1 MARSS
6 RKGRAVAAV
15 IVGLV
20 GGSGG
25 MFALFAASA
34 TPAFADSSAYELYCP
49 GTPVGNIV
57 LNGVVTTGTIT
68 PASPASGSQ
77 FNLTNYQSTV
87 SLPASIVS
95 AAQALGNSAIA
106 GSATLKVDAT
116 GATPASVAAPPIT
129 INAPIPSPVPSTG
142 LSLVLPSTAGTV
154 GPFTASGGAIS
165 LTVDPTIGLSL
176 NVSGSTLTLTC
187 TPYPNNSAATGI
199 VSAAPTA
206 SKASPVIASTTA
218 GTGTAPPTTAAHTA
232 TPTTAAPTATPTTA
246 APATQPSSLAT
257 TGPGP
262 HLWLVAVIGFI
273 VLYLGSVVLALVE
286 RPRSLLRRFLHLAPP
301 AVPAT
306 AGVAPAGPAQ
316 RVETGP
322 PVERSIWTEAPS
334 AKPAYPK
341 AGGSPGLWFDGW
353 EPQSR
358 NRG

>member
-1 MARSS
+1 
-6 RKGRAVAAV
+6 
-15 IVGLV
+15 
-20 GGSGG
+20 

-68 PASPASGSQ
+68 PASPASGGQ

-87 SLPASIVS
+87 SLPTSIVS
-95 AAQALGNSAIA
+95 AAAALGNSAIV
-106 GSATLKVDAT
+106 GMATLKVDAT
-116 GATPASVAAPPIT
+116 GATPASIAAPPIT
-129 INAPIPSPVPSTG
+129 INAPIPSPVPATG

-165 LTVDPTIGLSL
+165 LTVDPAVALSL
-176 NVSGSTLTLTC
+176 TVSGSNLALTC

-199 VSAAPTA
+199 VQAAPTA
-206 SKASPVIASTTA
+206 AKASPVIAS
-218 GTGTAPPTTAAHTA
+218 GTSGGAAP

-246 APATQPSSLAT
+246 APVTAPLAS

-262 HLWLVAVIGFI
+262 DLWLVAVIGFI
-273 VLYLGSVVLALVE
+273 VLYLGSIVLALVE
-286 RPRSLLRRFLHLAPP
+286 RPRSLLRRVLRLAPA
-301 AVPAT
+301 AVPVTAT
-306 AGVAPAGPAQ
+306 VA
-316 RVETGP
+316 
-322 PVERSIWTEAPS
+322 EALEATPTADPSVWSEPPS

-353 EPQSR
+353 EPQGR

>member
-1 MARSS
+1 
-6 RKGRAVAAV
+6 
-15 IVGLV
+15 
-20 GGSGG
+20 

-68 PASPASGSQ
+68 PASPASGST

-87 SLPASIVS
+87 SLPSSIVS
-95 AAQALGNSAIA
+95 AAAALGNSAIV

-116 GATPASVAAPPIT
+116 GATPASLAAPAIT
-129 INAPIPSPVPSTG
+129 INSPIPSPVPATG

-165 LTVDPTIGLSL
+165 LTVDPAVALSL

-199 VSAAPTA
+199 VQSAPTA
-206 SKASPVIASTTA
+206 AKASPVIATATA
-218 GTGTAPPTTAAHTA
+218 GGATPAPTTAPTTPA
-232 TPTTAAPTATPTTA
+232 PTTAPTPAVTT
-246 APATQPSSLAT
+246 APATTGSSLAT

-273 VLYLGSVVLALVE
+273 VLYLGSIVLALVE
-286 RPRSLLRRFLHLAPP
+286 RPRSLLRRVLRLAPAP
-301 AVPAT
+301 IPAT
-306 AGVAPAGPAQ
+306 AAIVSGPEPAPAPA
-316 RVETGP
+316 P
-322 PVERSIWTEAPS
+322 PVERNVWSVPPS
-334 AKPAYPK
+334 VKPAYPK

-353 EPQSR
+353 EPQGR
-358 NRG
+358 DRG

>member
-1 MARSS
+1 
-6 RKGRAVAAV
+6 
-15 IVGLV
+15 
-20 GGSGG
+20 

-68 PASPASGSQ
+68 PASPASGST

-87 SLPASIVS
+87 SLPSSIVS
-95 AAQALGNSAIA
+95 AAAALGNSAIV

-116 GATPASVAAPPIT
+116 GATPASLAAPAIT
-129 INAPIPSPVPSTG
+129 INSPIPSPVPATG

-165 LTVDPTIGLSL
+165 LTVDPAVALSL

-199 VSAAPTA
+199 VQSAPTA
-206 SKASPVIASTTA
+206 AKASPVIASATA
-218 GTGTAPPTTAAHTA
+218 GGSTPAPTTAPTTPA
-232 TPTTAAPTATPTTA
+232 PTTAPTPAVTT
-246 APATQPSSLAT
+246 APATTGSSLAT

-273 VLYLGSVVLALVE
+273 VLYLGSIVLALVE
-286 RPRSLLRRFLHLAPP
+286 RPRSLLRRVLRLAPAP
-301 AVPAT
+301 IPAT
-306 AGVAPAGPAQ
+306 AAIVSGPEPAPAPA
-316 RVETGP
+316 P
-322 PVERSIWTEAPS
+322 PVERNVWSVPPS

-353 EPQSR
+353 EPQGR
-358 NRG
+358 DRG

>member
-6 RKGRAVAAV
+6 RRGRAVAAV

-20 GGSGG
+20 GGTGG
-25 MFALFAASA
+25 VFALFAASA
-34 TPAFADSSAYELYCP
+34 TPAFADSSAFELYCP

-57 LNGVVTTGTIT
+57 LNDVVTTGTIT
-68 PASPASGSQ
+68 PASPAAGSQ

-87 SLPASIVS
+87 ALPASIVG
-95 AAQALGNSAIA
+95 AAAALGNSSIA

-129 INAPIPSPVPSTG
+129 INAPIPSPVPATG
-142 LSLVLPSTAGTV
+142 LSLTLPSTPGTV

-165 LTVDPTIGLSL
+165 LTVDPAIGLSL

-187 TPYPNNSAATGI
+187 TPYPNNSATTGI
-199 VSAAPTA
+199 VQNAPTA
-206 SKASPVIASTTA
+206 AKASPVIASTTSGA
-218 GTGTAPPTTAAHTA
+218 AAAPTTTAPKPTTAATTA
-232 TPTTAAPTATPTTA
+232 TTAPTTATTA
-246 APATQPSSLAT
+246 PPATSALAS

-286 RPRSLLRRFLHLAPP
+286 RPRSLLRRVLRLAPTP
-301 AVPAT
+301 MPAT
-306 AGVAPAGPAQ
+306 ASVAEALEA
-316 RVETGP
+316 T
-322 PVERSIWTEAPS
+322 PVADPSVWSEPPS

-353 EPQSR
+353 EPQGR

>member
-15 IVGLV
+15 IIGLV

-34 TPAFADSSAYELYCP
+34 TPAFADSSPYELYCP
-49 GTPVGNIV
+49 GTPVGNIA

-68 PASPASGSQ
+68 PASPASGST

-87 SLPASIVS
+87 IIPSSIAG
-95 AAQALGNSAIA
+95 AAAALGNSSIT

-116 GATPASVAAPPIT
+116 GATPASVAAPPVT
-129 INAPIPSPVPSTG
+129 INAPIPSPVPATG
-142 LSLVLPSTAGTV
+142 VTLVLPATPGSV

-165 LTVDPTIGLSL
+165 LTVDPAVSL
-176 NVSGSTLTLTC
+176 TLVVSGSNLTLTC
-187 TPYPNNSAATGI
+187 TPYPNNSATTGI

-206 SKASPVIASTTA
+206 AKASPVITSGTSGGAPTA
-218 GTGTAPPTTAAHTA
+218 
-232 TPTTAAPTATPTTA
+232 TTAAPTATTAAPTATTA
-246 APATQPSSLAT
+246 APATKPSSLAT

-262 HLWLVAVIGFI
+262 HLWVVAVIGFI

-286 RPRSLLRRFLHLAPP
+286 RPKSLLRRVLRMAPR
-301 AVPAT
+301 ALPAT
-306 AGVAPAGPAQ
+306 AGVFETAQASPTTDRHVWSAP
-316 RVETGP
+316 
-322 PVERSIWTEAPS
+322 PS

-353 EPQSR
+353 EPQGR
-358 NRG
+358 DRD